1 MPLLVALVALVAFY
15 SSLGMVLNV
24 VTFSGAPSQWLL
36 FCIRNPRGVVERK
49 GGTGFVA

>member
-49 GGTGFVA
+49 GAPDL